1 MYRAASDLSLFAP
14 TEKWCVDSSI
24 VDWMRSRS
32 FSVSWRRYVVL
43 PDSLLKMWLS
53 VSDWGSFIFSTVFS
67 FEEFFCFVF
76 LQQVQQFIFNE
87 LEEKEPMQMT
97 EADETSFHAAEFCWI
112 VEELLDGDKVR
123 DHDHITGK

>member
-1 MYRAASDLSLFAP
+1 
-14 TEKWCVDSSI
+14 
-24 VDWMRSRS
+24 
-32 FSVSWRRYVVL
+32 
-43 PDSLLKMWLS
+43 MWLS

-97 EADETSFHAAEFCWI
+97 EQDETSFHAAESCWI
-112 VEELLDGDKVR
+112 CEELLDGEKVR

>member
-1 MYRAASDLSLFAP
+1 
-14 TEKWCVDSSI
+14 
-24 VDWMRSRS
+24 
-32 FSVSWRRYVVL
+32 
-43 PDSLLKMWLS
+43 MWLS

-67 FEEFFCFVF
+67 FEEVFCFVF

-97 EADETSFHAAEFCWI
+97 EADETSFHAAESCWI
-112 VEELLDGDKVR
+112 CEELLDGDKVR

>member
-1 MYRAASDLSLFAP
+1 MYRAASDSSLFAP

-43 PDSLLKMWLS
+43 PDSFLKMWLS
-53 VSDWGSFIFSTVFS
+53 VSDWGYFIFSTVFS

-97 EADETSFHAAEFCWI
+97 EADETSFHAAESCWI
-112 VEELLDGDKVR
+112 CEELLDGDKVR